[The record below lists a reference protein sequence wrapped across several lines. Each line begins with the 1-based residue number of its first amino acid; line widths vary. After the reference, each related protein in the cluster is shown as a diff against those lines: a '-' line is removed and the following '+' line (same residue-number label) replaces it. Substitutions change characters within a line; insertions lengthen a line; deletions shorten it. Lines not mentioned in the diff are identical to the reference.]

1 MDSTQTN
8 ERHKSVA
15 KPKSRR
21 VFDPVAT
28 APGSVFVDPQKD
40 LTLASGY
47 ETASLHALTTF
58 CAKSSVDGLVFA
70 DRIANSEGQAQN
82 IQTKEMARH
91 TWERRRES

>member
-1 MDSTQTN
+1 ML
-8 ERHKSVA
+8 
-15 KPKSRR
+15 
-21 VFDPVAT
+21 DPVAT
-28 APGSVFVDPQKD
+28 APGSVFVDP
-40 LTLASGY
+40 LRFLSASGY

-91 TWERRRES
+91 TWEPQRES